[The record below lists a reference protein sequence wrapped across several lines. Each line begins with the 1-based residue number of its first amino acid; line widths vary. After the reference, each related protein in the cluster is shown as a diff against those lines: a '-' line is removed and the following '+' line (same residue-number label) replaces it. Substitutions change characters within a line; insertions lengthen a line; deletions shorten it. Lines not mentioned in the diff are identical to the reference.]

1 MFGGNNVNP
10 LFPNFPVFL
19 EDNNQFPYDSNTST
33 QLQLFANT
41 FNQPIKRSR
50 EAEDF
55 ARAHMLQISLS
66 SSVQDELDLSAS
78 IPNPNVVSTG
88 LRLSLDDDEHNSSV
102 TTASGSMPS
111 LPIMMSLGDNL
122 RIEIDRQREE
132 FDHYIRIQEEHIA
145 KEVKEIKHR
154 HMASFLGTIEKEVG
168 KKLREKEVEIES
180 MNRKNREL
188 VERIKQVAV
197 EAQSWHYRAQYNESV
212 VNVLKNNLKQ
222 ALAQG
227 ADQVKEGCGDS
238 EVDDA
243 ASTYNASHV
252 HGRGLT
258 GVMPLVRFLG
268 NKGSSSGEQM
278 TCKACKTTEV
288 SILLLPCRHLCL
300 CLECEGFI
308 DVCPVCQS
316 LKNASVQVYMS

>member
-1 MFGGNNVNP
+1 MVP
-10 LFPNFPVFL
+10 LIDITVPAGWKRCL
-19 EDNNQFPYDSNTST
+19 S
-33 QLQLFANT
+33 A

-55 ARAHMLQISLS
+55 ARAHKLQISLS
-66 SSVQDELDLSAS
+66 SPVQDEVDLSAS

-88 LRLSLDDDEHNSSV
+88 LRLSLDDDEHNPSV
-102 TTASGSMPS
+102 ASACGSMPS

-122 RIEIDRQREE
+122 RTEIDRQREE
-132 FDHYIRIQEEHIA
+132 FDHYIRIQEEHIT
-145 KEVKEIKHR
+145 KEVKEMKQR
-154 HMASFLGTIEKEVG
+154 HMASFLGAIEEAVG
-168 KKLREKEVEIES
+168 KILREKEVEIEN

-197 EAQSWHYRAQYNESV
+197 EAQSWHYRARYNESV

-243 ASTYNASHV
+243 ASTYNPSHD
-252 HGRGLT
+252 HGLGLT
-258 GVMPLVRFLG
+258 GVMPSVSLLG
-268 NKGSSSGEQM
+268 SKASTSGEQM
-278 TCKACKTTEV
+278 ACKACRTKEV
-288 SILLLPCRHLCL
+288 SMLLLPCRHLCL
-300 CLECEGFI
+300 CLHCEGFI

-316 LKNASVQVYMS
+316 LKNTSVQVDMP